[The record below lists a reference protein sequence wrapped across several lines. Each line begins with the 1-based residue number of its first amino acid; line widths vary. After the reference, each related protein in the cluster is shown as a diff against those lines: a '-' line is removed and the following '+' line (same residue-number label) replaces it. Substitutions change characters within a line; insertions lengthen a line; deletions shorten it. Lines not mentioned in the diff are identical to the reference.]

1 MFRYFL
7 PQFVKQAIK
16 NPNKSQIYAFSISKS
31 TSANVDALLP
41 QSLESNKQTTG
52 KNPLQNYTKDQ
63 QDKILTIVNK
73 NEELL
78 NYDIAKTRAVKLIAW
93 KKRNGPLQSLE
104 DILQIEGFSL
114 RIADKF
120 YKSMLGGHVDESK
133 VAPSARRRTAGFIT
147 PAIDAEHRAV
157 LRSCVSLRVGVSSIT
172 WARLE
177 LPDSESINAPCNL
190 THWQHHDITEKK
202 LHLSDLVQR
211 LLYVDHL
218 IPDADCYIFENPQMA
233 INSNPGNVDQQNIS
247 IQKSQVTAV
256 LAYAL
261 CTRGRYAEALKNGH
275 EILPDA
281 NKKTEETWPNVFY
294 LRRFLTARLFSQLVG
309 TERVSSEETILQLMR
324 THYNVS
330 QLIFDDESETVG
342 NEKANDVSFRR
353 NVQFPLAHRDM
364 FSRAERYQREFLGQ
378 ALLLNLAFM
387 RLVVLQDADS
397 IAVVTRNPN
406 KTELEQLS

>member
-1 MFRYFL
+1 MLKYCFS
-7 PQFVKQAIK
+7 QFVKQSIK
-16 NPNKSQIYAFSISKS
+16 NFDNSHTYLFSISRS
-31 TSANVDALLP
+31 TNSNVDPLLP
-41 QSLESNKQTTG
+41 QSLETNNQKTG
-52 KNPLQNYTKDQ
+52 KNPLQNYTAEQ

-73 NEELL
+73 DDEFL
-78 NYDIAKTRAVKLIAW
+78 NYDIAKTRAVKLMAW
-93 KKRNGPLQSLE
+93 IKRNGPLRSLE
-104 DILQIEGFSL
+104 DILLIEGFSL

-120 YKSMLGGHVDESK
+120 YKSMLGHVDETK
-133 VAPSARRRTAGFIT
+133 GTHSARRRTSSFIT
-147 PAIDAEHRAV
+147 PTIDAEHRAE
-157 LRSCVSLRVGVSSIT
+157 LRSCVSLRIGVCSVT

-190 THWQHHDITEKK
+190 THWQHHDVTEKK
-202 LHLSDLVQR
+202 LHLGDLVHR
-211 LLYVDHL
+211 LLYIDHL
-218 IPDADCYIFENPQMA
+218 VPNADCYIFENPQTA
-233 INSNPGNVDQQNIS
+233 INSNPGSVNQQNIS

-261 CTRGRYAEALKNGH
+261 CARRRYAEALKNGH
-275 EILPDA
+275 ESLADV
-281 NKKTEETWPNVFY
+281 NKTTEEIWPNVFY

-330 QLIFDDESETVG
+330 QLIFDDESETG
-342 NEKANDVSFRR
+342 QNEKAKDISFRH
-353 NVQFPLAHRDM
+353 NVQFSPAHREM

-397 IAVVTRNPN
+397 IAVVTRNPK
-406 KTELEQLS
+406 KTESEQLSC

>member
-1 MFRYFL
+1 MFKYCL
-7 PQFVKQAIK
+7 CQFVKQSIK
-16 NPNKSQIYAFSISKS
+16 QLNKSQTYAFSISKS
-31 TSANVDALLP
+31 TSANVNAVLP
-41 QSLESNKQTTG
+41 QSLDTKKQTTG
-52 KNPLQNYTKDQ
+52 KNPLQSYTKEQ

-73 NEELL
+73 DAELL
-78 NYDIAKTRAVKLIAW
+78 NYDIAKTRAVKLMAW

-120 YKSMLGGHVDESK
+120 YKSMLGGHVDEGK

-147 PAIDAEHRAV
+147 PTIDAEHRAI
-157 LRSCVSLRVGVSSIT
+157 LRSCVSLRVGVSSVT

-177 LPDSESINAPCNL
+177 LPESESINAPCNL

-202 LHLSDLVQR
+202 LHLGDLVQR

-218 IPDADCYIFENPQMA
+218 IPNADCYIFENPQTA

-261 CTRGRYAEALKNGH
+261 CTRGRYAETLKNGH
-275 EILPDA
+275 EILADA

-294 LRRFLTARLFSQLVG
+294 VRRFLTARLFSQLVG
-309 TERVSSEETILQLMR
+309 TERVSSEQTILQLMR

-330 QLIFDDESETVG
+330 ELIFDDESENVG

-364 FSRAERYQREFLGQ
+364 FSRSERYQREFLGQ

-397 IAVVTRNPN
+397 IAVVTRNRN
-406 KTELEQLS
+406 KTELEHLN